1 MDLPISN
8 RRVLQPAGWARP
20 KGYANGILARGQLL
34 FTAGLVGWDGNGQLR
49 EGFLGQFEQTLENTV
64 AILREGGASPE
75 HIVRMT
81 WYIVDRDQYLSS
93 LAEIGRIYREKIGRV
108 FPAMAVVQVTALVEP
123 EALIEIESTA
133 VIPD

>member
-8 RRVLQPAGWARP
+8 REVLQPAGWPRP

-34 FTAGLVGWDGNGQLR
+34 FTAGLVGWDGDGR
-49 EGFLGQFEQTLENTV
+49 FPEGFIGQYEQTLENTV
-64 AILREGGASPE
+64 AVLREGGASPE

-93 LAEIGRIYREKIGRV
+93 LGEIGRIYREKIGRV
-108 FPAMAVVQVTALVEP
+108 FPAMAVVQVSALVEP
-123 EALIEIESTA
+123 EALIEIETTA

>member
-1 MDLPISN
+1 MDLSVSN
-8 RRVLQPAGWARP
+8 RMVLQPAGWERP
-20 KGYANGILARGQLL
+20 KGYANGILTRGQLL
-34 FTAGLVGWDGNGQLR
+34 FTAGLVGWDGSGQLR
-49 EGFLGQFEQTLENTV
+49 EGFIGQFEQILENTV
-64 AILREGGASPE
+64 AVLQEGGASPE

-93 LAEIGRIYREKIGRV
+93 LTEIGRIYREKIGRV
-108 FPAMAVVQVTALVEP
+108 FPAMAVVQVSALVEP